1 MHAWVEMANRQ
12 LVELAEQK
20 SQLED
25 AITELRKLRD
35 DTVDQLS

>member
-1 MHAWVEMANRQ
+1 MANRQ

-20 SQLED
+20 AQLEE

>member
-1 MHAWVEMANRQ
+1 
-12 LVELAEQK
+12 LAEQK